1 MEKYVLTFTLKS
13 IDSIEYMGGL
23 LEQSWRDNGE
33 APGTR
38 TQHLLL
44 KRQLLYRMS

>member
-33 APGTR
+33 ENKTVLQPIN
-38 TQHLLL
+38 
-44 KRQLLYRMS
+44 